1 MVLSV
6 VEKLENFV
14 EKTIEVKNR
23 KKMLNRGVK
32 PPENEFYLVK

>member
-23 KKMLNRGVK
+23 KKNDEPWSK
-32 PPENEFYLVK
+32 TS